1 MFDKRRHLEIQNN
14 FIYSPGMH
22 TLTFLEYPPEDTIS
36 IHVLGEFMAI
46 SGAVALLAGIVAA
59 LTGLGLFAS
68 DTKEELIAPTHD
80 ASFFRLD

>member
-1 MFDKRRHLEIQNN
+1 LFDKRRHLEIQNN

-59 LTGLGLFAS
+59 LGYLPQILKKNLLLPPMTRRS
-68 DTKEELIAPTHD
+68 
-80 ASFFRLD
+80 